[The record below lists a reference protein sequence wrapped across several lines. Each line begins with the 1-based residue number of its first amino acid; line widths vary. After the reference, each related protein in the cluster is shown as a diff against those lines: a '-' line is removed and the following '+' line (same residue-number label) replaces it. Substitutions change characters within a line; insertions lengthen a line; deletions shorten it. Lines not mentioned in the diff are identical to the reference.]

1 MTDSKQ
7 KPGPKPKQLVEATYM
22 GKAVGRDGRVVD
34 PEEVYKLAKIG
45 CKDHE
50 IATWFGINENTLRY
64 NFSVELAK
72 GFEDLKMTL
81 RRAMLHN
88 AINNNNAA
96 VQIFL
101 SKNLLGFSDNPM
113 SGDDSKVLPWSDD
126 VDSEVE
132 ETEFTEVIEDKEQ
145 GDM

>member
-1 MTDSKQ
+1 MSDS

-22 GKAVGRDGRVVD
+22 GKAVGRDGTVVD
-34 PEEVYKLAKIG
+34 PQEVYKLAAIG

-113 SGDDSKVLPWSDD
+113 AGDDSKVLPWSDE
-126 VDSEVE
+126 VDSDVEEVE
-132 ETEFTEVIEDKEQ
+132 VAEVFDDNENEDS
-145 GDM
+145 